1 MSSEETNDAE
11 DKQKRFG
18 SSLRKGST
26 GSISNSALKKM
37 HKVHERVKTN
47 VKKTKENAK
56 FAVRRTEENIKGAT
70 ANATAMIER
79 TIHGST
85 PTTSTSSTDG
95 GGTTTSVEFDQDST
109 KEAAEWQQS
118 YQSNASQADG
128 SSPKS
133 ASAADF
139 AASRS
144 SSLDYLSK
152 ESFET
157 IPETPEITEKPQ
169 EDSRPNKE
177 EAFELKKN
185 ITTMEELQPD
195 RLAQNPSVIAAI
207 LALFLAAY
215 KAFAN
220 HSEIWDNIVPVH
232 VALTWAAL
240 ALVVGVEIGRRQAAK
255 EFREYL
261 KIQSTIYEKAGK
273 HQPAHGVHPQQHHPS
288 RGRASSQEED
298 DDDYDRSP
306 GPNDPHH
313 FRRIRKM
320 VSKVQRRMHRP
331 RPSWTT
337 LGADPTRK
345 RQRWERNGNVL
356 VSKSLTR
363 ALGLRA
369 PATSIKSLEEM
380 GVSERELSQAMEDD
394 KSLFLGSFDD
404 PERMVARSLGEKAIE
419 PLFRLRGMDV
429 FLTEDAEYDL
439 ANHPFLI
446 ENGLRDRPT
455 FIINALTPWG
465 NICMYF
471 EMPSWITS
479 WDHFEEK
486 EDDPE
491 DVIALKRFLN
501 GDDEYRNGRFKCLP
515 VLVDG
520 PGPIKY
526 IAPPKVAVTVVT
538 PNLSSSWRFHPPK
551 VDEND
556 KTVLHPCLELEC
568 KMCSRAHKSVA
579 AVVKRYLVWIVGDC
593 ALLIE
598 KPWGQKEDEPR
609 ACVGTIRFD
618 RIDIS
623 TCPEMPPR
631 TPEQEGDSTFEEE
644 LEEGDDL
651 EEEEQQPG
659 TSVSTNR
666 RAISGGVPNTL
677 RQARF
682 RQTA

>member
-1 MSSEETNDAE
+1 MDYNANESP
-11 DKQKRFG
+11 Q
-18 SSLRKGST
+18 
-26 GSISNSALKKM
+26 
-37 HKVHERVKTN
+37 
-47 VKKTKENAK
+47 TK
-56 FAVRRTEENIKGAT
+56 
-70 ANATAMIER
+70 
-79 TIHGST
+79 
-85 PTTSTSSTDG
+85 
-95 GGTTTSVEFDQDST
+95 
-109 KEAAEWQQS
+109 
-118 YQSNASQADG
+118 
-128 SSPKS
+128 
-133 ASAADF
+133 
-139 AASRS
+139 
-144 SSLDYLSK
+144 
-152 ESFET
+152 
-157 IPETPEITEKPQ
+157 PETSEFTEKSQ
-169 EDSRPNKE
+169 EDSADSKD
-177 EAFELKKN
+177 EAFELKNN
-185 ITTMEELQPD
+185 ITTIEELQPD
-195 RLAQNPSVIAAI
+195 QLAQNPSVLAAI

-215 KAFAN
+215 KAFTN
-220 HSEIWDNIVPVH
+220 HSEIWDNNVPVH
-232 VALTWAAL
+232 VALTWATL
-240 ALVVGVEIGRRQAAK
+240 TLVVGVEIGRRQAAK

-261 KIQSTIYEKAGK
+261 EIQSTVYEKAGK
-273 HQPAHGVHPQQHHPS
+273 YQPSHDIHQQHHHQS
-288 RGRASSQEED
+288 RGG
-298 DDDYDRSP
+298 DDYDQDGGP
-306 GPNDPHH
+306 GSDPHH
-313 FRRIRKM
+313 FKRIRKM

-337 LGADPTRK
+337 LGTDPNRR

-363 ALGLRA
+363 ALGLRT

-380 GVSERELSQAMEDD
+380 GVSERELSQAMEEDD
-394 KSLFLGSFDD
+394 SLFLGSFDD

-538 PNLSSSWRFHPPK
+538 PNLPSSWRFHPPK
-551 VDEND
+551 VDENG

-631 TPEQEGDSTFEEE
+631 SPEGDTFEEE

-651 EEEEQQPG
+651 EGQEEEPG
-659 TSVSTNR
+659 SSVSTNR
-666 RAISGGVPNTL
+666 RANGGGVPNSL
-677 RQARF
+677 RQARL